1 MVGINSVF
9 WRVVESNH
17 LVDILNQTD
26 LIEDID
32 GEEKLGQPMISL
44 STQQDWGGL
53 SLFVLPWFRERT
65 FPSEE
70 GRLRSQSGTDK
81 LTAIRRQLQ
90 DENYKYL

>member
-1 MVGINSVF
+1 LLVGINSVF

-44 STQQDWGGL
+44 STQQD
-53 SLFVLPWFRERT
+53 
-65 FPSEE
+65 
-70 GRLRSQSGTDK
+70 
-81 LTAIRRQLQ
+81 
-90 DENYKYL
+90 